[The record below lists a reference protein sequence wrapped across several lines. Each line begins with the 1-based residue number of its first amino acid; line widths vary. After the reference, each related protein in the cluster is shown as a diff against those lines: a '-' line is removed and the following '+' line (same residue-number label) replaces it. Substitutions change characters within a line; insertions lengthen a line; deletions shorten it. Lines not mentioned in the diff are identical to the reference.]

1 MYKLINRYFS
11 YKDERGVIE
20 GLVNFGNW
28 QEINIITSYKNTVR
42 GGHFHKKTKELFYIL
57 KGQIKAELYDVNSA
71 DKKET
76 VILKEG
82 DIFLIEPYT
91 LHTFTMLTDSQWINM
106 LSIKNDETSPDIHKL

>member
-1 MYKLINRYFS
+1 MYKFINKYFS
-11 YKDERGVIE
+11 HKDERGTIE

-28 QEINIITSYKNTVR
+28 QEINIITSCKNSVR
-42 GGHFHKKTKELFYIL
+42 GGHFHKEIKELFYIL
-57 KGQIKAELYDVNSA
+57 KGEIKAELCDINST

-76 VILKEG
+76 VTLKEG

-106 LSIKNDETSPDIHKL
+106 LSLKNSETAPDIYKL